1 MHFSLRSLHP
11 RAIQSRAWRRLL
23 GCTALVSLWPCLL
36 SAANVAVPTTDD
48 AFRQHIA
55 ACTSCHGEHGEG
67 AEGVD
72 AAPRLAGKPAAYLAL
87 QLRYFQ
93 DGQRKHATMA
103 YMVRYLDAAY
113 MREMAEY
120 FAHQDVPYGRIAAP
134 TMTDDARR
142 RGEQLVHRGDTTRG
156 VPSCASCH
164 GLKLGG
170 VQPLIPSLNGL
181 SADYIQAQLDAW
193 RAQRRGAR
201 EPDCMAVV
209 ANRMQA
215 TDVQSVSAWLAS
227 RDVVP
232 KAEPPE
238 ARTPEPLPGWC
249 RLDTGVLDAGQLDTG
264 AH

>member
-1 MHFSLRSLHP
+1 MPVVSSSGHP
-11 RAIQSRAWRRLL
+11 RTWWRVLGFGLL
-23 GCTALVSLWPCLL
+23 LPLCPGTL
-36 SAANVAVPTTDD
+36 SAAEVTAAGAD
-48 AFRQHIA
+48 ATFRQHIA

-67 AEGVD
+67 AAGAD

-103 YMVRYLDAAY
+103 YMVRYLDADY

-120 FAHQDVPYGRIAAP
+120 FAHQNVPYARIAAP
-134 TMTDDARR
+134 PLTDDARR
-142 RGEQLVHRGDTTRG
+142 RGEQLAHRGDATRG

-164 GLKLGG
+164 GNRLGG
-170 VQPLIPSLNGL
+170 VQPMIPSLNGL
-181 SADYIQAQLDAW
+181 SAEYIQAQLDAW

-215 TDVQSVSAWLAS
+215 TDVQAISGWLAS
-227 RDVVP
+227 REMATT
-232 KAEPPE
+232 AEPPE
-238 ARTPEPLPGWC
+238 ERVPEPLPGWC
-249 RLDTGVLDAGQLDTG
+249 RLEVDRIPG
-264 AH
+264 